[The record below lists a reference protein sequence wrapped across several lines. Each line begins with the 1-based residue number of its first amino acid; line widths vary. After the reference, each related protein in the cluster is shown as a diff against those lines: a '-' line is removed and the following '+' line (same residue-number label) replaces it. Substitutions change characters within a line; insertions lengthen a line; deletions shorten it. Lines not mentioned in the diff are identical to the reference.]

1 MTQEIIEVDPKHL
14 TGTQLNNL
22 KYMGGLYNAFKQFLP
37 YTAKNGI
44 RFVRGDLNDI
54 TVCGMGYT
62 VVNNSY
68 NKNNDYGLIIEIQ
81 RIRHIPEAYRSR
93 IYVKE
98 FSIDALEEY
107 ADAIMVDNK
116 RFKNSL

>member
-1 MTQEIIEVDPKHL
+1 MTQETIEVDPKHL
-14 TGTQLNNL
+14 TGTQLDSL

-44 RFVRGDLNDI
+44 RFVKGDLNDI
-54 TVCGMGYT
+54 TVSGMGYT

-68 NKNNDYGLIIEIQ
+68 NKHNDYGLIMEIQ

-93 IYVKE
+93 TYVKD
-98 FSIDALEEY
+98 FSANTLEEF